1 MPSKTDAPGLP
12 KDYVFPSPGP
22 SPVASLDGSDP
33 GDETQRNYRYQ
44 AAVGGMLIIAAKAGK
59 IDYQAVWCEQREDFL
74 GEIGDG
80 MFDAVQVKTSTPE
93 NGAWEVTSA
102 AFSKSVRRFAWLDT
116 DFPGRLRNFHFF
128 SNVDFADSNSVADQ
142 HRSIPKLI
150 AAVALAETYDDL
162 AGPMEK
168 AFASLLAKVNHE
180 QDRKTPPEAIFAVLR
195 RLRLSKGPS
204 REDMQDV
211 LCQSHLP
218 DIHDCAHFTP
228 KELSDVAKRLIAR
241 VLEASSIQIEAGT
254 RHYAAFVEGKR
265 SPELEAKRL
274 SALDLE
280 VILREQKTDAFRY
293 LNALTSL
300 KIGDQR
306 DQEEDTR
313 RLEMKLKQGGLSEES
328 FVILH
333 RQAVSAESR
342 LLDLATRT
350 QYGSETYAQ
359 LENVVRDE
367 SNIAALEASAESN
380 SYGKRMLVTLHKR
393 FHSIAR
399 EDADRVAGE
408 SADMLL
414 GVTGLLTGQCHIWWS
429 EKFEIP
435 AAL

>member
-1 MPSKTDAPGLP
+1 
-12 KDYVFPSPGP
+12 
-22 SPVASLDGSDP
+22 
-33 GDETQRNYRYQ
+33 
-44 AAVGGMLIIAAKAGK
+44 MLIIAAKAGK

-74 GEIGDG
+74 GELAGGI
-80 MFDAVQVKTSTPE
+80 FDAVQVKTSTPE
-93 NGAWEVTSA
+93 NGAWEVTSV
-102 AFSKSVRRFAWLDT
+102 AFCKSIRRFALVDT
-116 DFPGRLRNFHFF
+116 DFPGRLRRFHFF
-128 SNVDFADSNSVADQ
+128 SNVDFADPNAVVYQ

-150 AAVALAETYDDL
+150 AAVATVANYADL
-162 AGPMEK
+162 KGPMEK
-168 AFASLLAKVNHE
+168 AFASLVKKVNHE
-180 QDRKTPPEAIFAVLR
+180 HEEKVAPEWVFAVLQ
-195 RLRLSKGPS
+195 RLRLTKGPS

-211 LCQSHLP
+211 LCQSHFP
-218 DIHDCAHFTP
+218 DIPDCVHATP
-228 KELSDVAKRLIAR
+228 KELADIAKRLIAR
-241 VLEASSIQIEAGT
+241 VLEASSIQIDTGA
-254 RHYAAFVEGKR
+254 RHYAAFLEGKR

-274 SALDLE
+274 TGLDID
-280 VILREQKTDAFRY
+280 VILREQRTDAFRY

-313 RLEMKLKQGGLSEES
+313 RLELKLKRAGLSEES

-333 RQAVSAESR
+333 RQSVSAESR

-367 SNIAALEASAESN
+367 SNIAALEASADSET
-380 SYGKRMLVTLHKR
+380 YGKRMLIALHKR

-399 EDADRVAGE
+399 EDADRVSGE